1 MNIRRY
7 ILTAALTLL
16 SLCALAQTTSQD
28 YQRRFSNLVSRL
40 GYEGV
45 GLETLLDSWEK
56 DLPED
61 PYLWQARFLWCFNR
75 AQTVSYI
82 QLDADRH
89 LGKDPILPFTDSLG
103 NRSNFFEDVQFDP
116 DLFAVAEQA
125 IVKAIQLE
133 PGNLDLRLAKIGSL
147 ILYERESPDM
157 AAAELGGLI
166 DYNFI
171 SGPKWD
177 YAGSTVSEDDFLA
190 LCQEY
195 LFRFYRLGTPAATEA
210 FRSLSEKIL
219 KYRPG
224 NPLFMNNIGS
234 YYLVFKKD
242 PKTALK
248 YYNKVLKA
256 HPDDFT
262 AIQNCILLA
271 RSEKN
276 VKLEKK
282 YLAMMVKHG
291 PDEAER
297 EKAARRL
304 EALNKK

>member
-1 MNIRRY
+1 M
-7 ILTAALTLL
+7 TAALTLL
-16 SLCALAQTTSQD
+16 SLCALAQNTSQD
-28 YQRRFSNLVSRL
+28 YQRRFSNLVDRG
-40 GYEGV
+40 GYDGV
-45 GLETLLDSWEK
+45 GLETLLDNWER

-75 AQTVSYI
+75 AQSVSYV
-82 QLDADRH
+82 QRDADRY
-89 LGKDPILPFTDSLG
+89 LGKDPVLPYTDSLG
-103 NRSNFFEDVQFDP
+103 QRRNFFEDVQYDP

-133 PGNLDLRLAKIGSL
+133 PDNLDLRLAKIGAL
-147 ILYERESPDM
+147 ILFERESPDM

-171 SGPKWD
+171 SKPKWS
-177 YAGSTVSEDDFLA
+177 YAGSDVSEDDFLG

-195 LFRFYRLGTPAATEA
+195 LFRFYRLGTPVATEA
-210 FRSLSEKIL
+210 FRSLSEKVL

-224 NPLFMNNIGS
+224 NALFMNNVGS
-234 YYLVFKKD
+234 YYLVFKKE

-256 HPDDFT
+256 HPDDLT

-271 RSEKN
+271 RSEKD

-282 YLAMMVKHG
+282 YLDMMVKYG
-291 PDEAER
+291 PEAER
-297 EKAARRL
+297 DKASRRL
-304 EALNKK
+304 ESLGKK

>member
-1 MNIRRY
+1 MMKTRRY
-7 ILTAALTLL
+7 LLTAALSLL
-16 SLCALAQTTSQD
+16 SLCALAQNTSQD
-28 YQRRFSNLVSRL
+28 YQRRFSNLVERV

-45 GLETLLDSWEK
+45 GLETLLDNWEQE
-56 DLPED
+56 LPDD
-61 PYLWQARFLWCFNR
+61 PYLWQARFLWCFSR

-89 LGKDPILPFTDSLG
+89 LGKDPILPYTDSLG
-103 NRSNFFEDVQFDP
+103 RRNNFFEDIQYDP
-116 DLFAVAEQA
+116 DLFAVAQQA

-133 PGNLDLRLAKIGSL
+133 PENLDLRLAKIGAL
-147 ILYERESPDM
+147 ILFERESPDM

-171 SGPKWD
+171 SRPAWN
-177 YAGSTVSEDDFLA
+177 YAGSPVTEDDFLG

-195 LFRFYRLGTPAATEA
+195 LVRFYRLGTPVAAEA
-210 FRSLSEKIL
+210 FRSLSEKLL

-234 YYLVFKKD
+234 YYLVFKKE

-256 HPDDFT
+256 HPDDLT

-271 RSEKN
+271 RSEKD

-282 YLAMMVKHG
+282 YLAMMVKYG
-291 PDEAER
+291 PEAER
-297 EKAARRL
+297 DKAARRL
-304 EALNKK
+304 ESLSKK